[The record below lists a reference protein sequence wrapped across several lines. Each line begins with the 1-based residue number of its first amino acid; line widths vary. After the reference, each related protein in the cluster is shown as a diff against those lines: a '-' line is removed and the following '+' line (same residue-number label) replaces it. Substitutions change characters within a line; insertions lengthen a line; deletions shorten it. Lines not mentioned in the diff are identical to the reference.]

1 VVCDARPST
10 CVEDLPVP
18 SDENQLDL
26 EPEPPGDDKQDDLA
40 TSQDEILQGVVAG
53 DLDTLQQ
60 RVAWILNHFPE
71 TRDSDLK
78 LQLEYWRQFEG
89 YDDGP
94 IEPYDLF
101 ELARLTSL
109 ARARAKLQN
118 TYKLFQAS
126 FEIRK
131 RRGKLSEEELQ
142 KAAEQRPSYPLSA
155 VYADETGKN
164 ARHIILA
171 SVWFL
176 HVPETVRFL
185 NRLAK
190 WRAETGFE
198 KELHFRDLE
207 QQDVS
212 TYQAAFELFMQEAAT
227 VSFKAISIE
236 REGVKRVDEALE
248 ELYYYLL
255 LHGVE
260 HEAESGRAPLP
271 RGVQL
276 WKDEEEKGR
285 DKLLLAAVRD
295 RIIAA
300 GKTFHSGQLTADEFR
315 SVRSEGQ
322 ALIQIA
328 DLFAGSLNRTLNAT
342 GERRSAKDDFAR
354 YLLQR
359 VGMPSGLTDQDSIGD
374 MTAHFKL

>member
-1 VVCDARPST
+1 MRRQ
-10 CVEDLPVP
+10 LPNLTA
-18 SDENQLDL
+18 DENQLEL
-26 EPEPPGDDKQDDLA
+26 EAEPSGSGDEEEDELEA
-40 TSQDEILQGVVAG
+40 SQEMILQGVAAG

-60 RVAWILNHFPE
+60 RVAWVLNHFPE
-71 TRDSDLK
+71 ARDSDVK
-78 LQLEYWRQFEG
+78 LQLEYWRQFEE

-94 IEPYDLF
+94 IDPSDLF
-101 ELARLTSL
+101 ERARLTSL

-126 FEIRK
+126 FEIRR

-142 KAAEQRPSYPLSA
+142 KAAEQRPSYPLIA
-155 VYADETGKN
+155 VYVDETGKN

-176 HVPETVRFL
+176 HVPETVRFV
-185 NRLAK
+185 NRLAR
-190 WRAETGFE
+190 WRADSGFE
-198 KELHFRDLE
+198 KELHFKELE
-207 QQDVS
+207 HQEAS
-212 TYQAAFELFMQEAAT
+212 SYRAAFELFMQEATT
-227 VSFKAISIE
+227 VSFKAISVE
-236 REGVKRVDEALE
+236 REGVRRVDDALE

-260 HEAESGRAPLP
+260 HEAASGRAPLP

-285 DKLLLAAVRD
+285 DKLLLAAVKD
-295 RIIAA
+295 RINVA
-300 GKTFHSGQLTADEFR
+300 GKALHSGQLTADEFR
-315 SVRSEGQ
+315 SVPSKGQ
-322 ALIQIA
+322 ALVQIA

-354 YLLQR
+354 YLLER
-359 VGMPSGLTDQDSIGD
+359 VGMPSGLTQEASIGD
-374 MTAHFKL
+374 TTIHFNL